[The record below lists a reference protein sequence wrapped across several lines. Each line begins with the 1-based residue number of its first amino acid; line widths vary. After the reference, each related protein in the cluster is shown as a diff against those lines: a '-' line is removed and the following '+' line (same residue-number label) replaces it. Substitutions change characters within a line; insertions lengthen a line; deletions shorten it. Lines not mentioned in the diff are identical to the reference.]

1 MPGQSFQPPSDNPN
15 MSEFELQ
22 ARAEQLFPPPKKLQE
37 LPLIL
42 VSPSLLHEAKDPWP
56 FSPAIQSMTHDW
68 LQRAHIDDK
77 QLRIKRS
84 LIPHTP
90 ICIPDTLEG
99 QQFFKLAKL
108 IGDIPLNAPLPLLPD
123 GQNQE
128 YWLKTLHYYWQAR
141 GVVITQQVL
150 GVIADPLG
158 EDGALKNRLPAKIL
172 ENLRLSSAIDAAC
185 IRLLVA
191 GENFI
196 KQWARENERDYPFK
210 TVYDLFLELLEEE
223 FLVIWQ
229 LGPLNS
235 EKHPLSKAKQRDNI
249 AVRARLLKCFPWL
262 VKKTGNRQNYD
273 ITEQEYLQYL
283 QEAEWS
289 GYWILALRPQ
299 SKTIQ
304 IEPDWELYIQAF
316 TKGKELAVDTLDWLR
331 GEPFNRSMNNAHESV
346 EGTLDALGYIH
357 WSGS

>member
-1 MPGQSFQPPSDNPN
+1 MPEQSFQPPSANLN
-15 MSEFELQ
+15 LSEFELQ
-22 ARAEQLFPPPKKLQE
+22 ARAERLFPPPKKLQE

-42 VSPSLLHEAKDPWP
+42 VSPLPQLGAEESPPLL
-56 FSPAIQSMTHDW
+56 PATQSKIGDW
-68 LQRAHIDDK
+68 LQKARIDDER
-77 QLRIKRS
+77 LRIKRQF
-84 LIPHTP
+84 IPHTP
-90 ICIPDTLEG
+90 IYIPDTPEG
-99 QQFFKLAKL
+99 QEFFKLAKL
-108 IGDIPLNAPLPLLPD
+108 IGDIPLNIPLLPD

-158 EDGALKNRLPAKIL
+158 EGGALKNRLPAKIL
-172 ENLRLSSAIDAAC
+172 EDLRLSSAIDAAC

-196 KQWARENERDYPFK
+196 KQWWATENERDYPFK
-210 TVYDLFLELLEEE
+210 TIYDLFLKLLEEE

-235 EKHPLSKAKQRDNI
+235 EKYPLSKAKQRDNI
-249 AVRARLLKCFPWL
+249 AVRARLLKRSPWL

-299 SKTIQ
+299 SKTSQ
-304 IEPDWELYIQAF
+304 IEPDWELYIQAL
-316 TKGKELAVDTLDWLR
+316 TKGKELAVDTLDWLS

-357 WSGS
+357 WSRS

>member
-22 ARAEQLFPPPKKLQE
+22 ARAERSLQRLGTLHE

-42 VSPSLLHEAKDPWP
+42 VSPLPINGAEGFPPLL
-56 FSPAIQSMTHDW
+56 PASQSKIEDW
-68 LQRAHIDDK
+68 LQKARIDDK
-77 QLRIKRS
+77 RLRIKRRF
-84 LIPHTP
+84 IPHTP
-90 ICIPDTLEG
+90 IYIPDTPEG

-108 IGDIPLNAPLPLLPD
+108 IGDIPLNVPVLPKS
-123 GQNQE
+123 QNQR

-141 GVVITQQVL
+141 GVVIAQQAL
-150 GVIADPLG
+150 LDVIADPLG
-158 EDGALKNRLPAKIL
+158 EGGALKNRLPAKIL
-172 ENLRLSSAIDAAC
+172 EDLRLSGAIDAAC
-185 IRLLVA
+185 FRLLVA

-196 KQWARENERDYPFK
+196 KQWATENERDYPFK
-210 TVYDLFLELLEEE
+210 TVYDLFLKLLEEE